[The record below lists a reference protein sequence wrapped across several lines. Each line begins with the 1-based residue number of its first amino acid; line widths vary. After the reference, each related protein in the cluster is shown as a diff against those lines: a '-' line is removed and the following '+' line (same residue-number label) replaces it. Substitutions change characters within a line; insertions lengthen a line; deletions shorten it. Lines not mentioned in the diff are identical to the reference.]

1 MKFLPVL
8 RTKQELYAYYLP
20 EYSLRALRVYSADAS
35 QLLDAKTSATK
46 NTSLL

>member
-20 EYSLRALRVYSADAS
+20 EYSLRALRVHPARPEHANAGYCGARRG
-35 QLLDAKTSATK
+35 
-46 NTSLL
+46 